1 MLKKFLHIAIFS
13 SLVIVTSAQDKN
25 PSIYEVKR
33 MSFNE
38 GYFSEISPVIFR
50 EGVIFCSDRRFSA
63 MKDRKTFEGR
73 RLYNLYYAERK
84 DSVKWNKPEEITTER
99 TTLFNNGP
107 MCIAPDGKT
116 VYFTSDV
123 ETGKITRKK
132 NFRNHNGIFIA
143 DLSGTTLSALRPFP
157 YNNQQYDVGQP
168 SISSDAKMLFFASN
182 MPGGSGGSDLYY
194 CEWINGK
201 WSTPVNMGPKVNSS
215 GTESFPFM
223 HSSGRLYFSS
233 NRMGGKGKLDVYYT
247 MLNLG
252 TWEDPV
258 AMPDPINSADDDFA
272 FVADAGMQ
280 RGYFSSN
287 RSRNDDIYE
296 FSSLI
301 IRIASCDTLEEN
313 NYCFQMVEEN
323 AVKVDTIV
331 PFRYEW
337 DFGDGSPKG
346 IGPVVIHCY
355 SKPGIYYVNLN
366 VVDLI
371 TKEIIFSREPK
382 IADAKEIEQ
391 PYISAP
397 DAGIPGQKMIF
408 NADSTNLPGWNIKQY
423 YWNFDDGSIAI
434 GKEVD
439 KTFIRPGTY
448 NVQLIVTAEPDA
460 DGVIRESCICKNVV
474 ISRQP

>member
-1 MLKKFLHIAIFS
+1 MLKKFLHIIIFS
-13 SLVIVTSAQDKN
+13 FLVLAGNAQDQK
-25 PSIYEVKR
+25 PSIYEVTK

-73 RLYNLYYAERK
+73 RLYNLYYAGRK
-84 DSVKWNKPEEITTER
+84 DSINWNKPEEIITER
-99 TTLFNNGP
+99 TKLFNNGP

-123 ETGKITRKK
+123 ETGKITRKR
-132 NFRNHNGIFIA
+132 NFKNHNGIFVA
-143 DLSGTTLSALRPFP
+143 ELSGTTLSALRPFP

-168 SISSDAKMLFFASN
+168 SVSSDGKMLFFSSN
-182 MPGGSGGSDLYY
+182 MPGGNGGSDLYY
-194 CEWINGK
+194 CEWINGE
-201 WSTPVNMGPKVNSS
+201 WSTPVNMGTKVNSTGS
-215 GTESFPFM
+215 ESFPFM

-233 NRMGGKGKLDVYYT
+233 NRPGGKGKMDVYYT

-287 RSRNDDIYE
+287 RSKNDDIFE

-301 IRIASCDTLEEN
+301 IRKASCDTLVEN
-313 NYCFQMVEEN
+313 NYCYQMVEEN
-323 AVKVDTIV
+323 AVKFDTI

-337 DFGDGSPKG
+337 NFGDGSPVG
-346 IGPVVIHCY
+346 IGPSVIHCY
-355 SKPGIYYVNLN
+355 AGPGKYVWHLD
-366 VVDLI
+366 VVNLI
-371 TKEIIFSREPK
+371 TKEVMFNEKTDTLIVLE
-382 IADAKEIEQ
+382 EEQ
-391 PYISAP
+391 PYISGP
-397 DAGIPGQKMIF
+397 DAGNAGQNLRF
-408 NADSTNLPGWNIKQY
+408 DANSTNLPGWNITQY

-439 KTFIRPGTY
+439 KTFIRPGNY
-448 NVQLIVTAEPDA
+448 NVQLIVTAEPEPG
-460 DGVIRESCICKNVV
+460 GVVRESCVCKNVV

>member
-1 MLKKFLHIAIFS
+1 MAGN
-13 SLVIVTSAQDKN
+13 AQDQK
-25 PSIYEVKR
+25 PSIYEVSR

-50 EGVIFCSDRRFSA
+50 DGVIFCSDRRFSA

-84 DSVKWNKPEEITTER
+84 DSIKWNKPEEIITER
-99 TTLFNNGP
+99 TKLFNNGP

-132 NFRNHNGIFIA
+132 NFKNHNGIFIA
-143 DLSGTTLSALRPFP
+143 ELTGTTLSALRPFK

-168 SISSDAKMLFFASN
+168 SVSSDGKMLFFASN
-182 MPGGSGGSDLYY
+182 MPGGNGGSDLYY
-194 CEWINGK
+194 CEWINGE
-201 WSTPVNMGPKVNSS
+201 WSTPFNMGPKVNST

-233 NRMGGKGKLDVYYT
+233 NRPGGKGKMDVYYT

-252 TWEDPV
+252 TWEDPF
-258 AMPDPINSADDDFA
+258 AMPDPINSSDDDFA

-287 RSRNDDIYE
+287 RSKNDDIYE

-301 IRIASCDTLEEN
+301 IRKASCDTLVEN
-313 NYCFQMVEEN
+313 NYCYQMVEEN
-323 AVKVDTIV
+323 AVKFDTI

-337 DFGDGSPKG
+337 NFGDGSPKG
-346 IGPVVIHCY
+346 IGPTVIHCY
-355 SKPGIYYVNLN
+355 QGPGSYLVQLDVVN
-366 VVDLI
+366 LI
-371 TKEIIFSREPK
+371 TKEVMYNEKTYNLDILNV
-382 IADAKEIEQ
+382 EQ
-391 PYISAP
+391 PYISGP
-397 DAGIPGQKMIF
+397 DEGSQDQKISF
-408 NADSTNLPGWNIKQY
+408 NADNTNLPGWNITQY
-423 YWNFDDGSIAI
+423 YWNFDDGSIGI
-434 GKEVD
+434 GKVVD
-439 KTFIRPGTY
+439 KVYLRPGNY
-448 NVQLIVTAEPDA
+448 NIQLIVTAEPEPG
-460 DGVIRESCICKNVV
+460 GVIREACVCKNVV
-474 ISRQP
+474 ISREP

>member
-1 MLKKFLHIAIFS
+1 MLKKFLHIVIFS
-13 SLVIVTSAQDKN
+13 FLVMFSNAQDQK
-25 PSIYEVKR
+25 PSIYEVTR

-50 EGVIFCSDRRFSA
+50 DGVIFCSDRRFSA
-63 MKDRKTFEGR
+63 LKDRKTFEGR
-73 RLYNLYYAERK
+73 RLYNLYYAERI
-84 DSVKWNKPEEITTER
+84 DSIKWNKPEEIITER
-99 TTLFNNGP
+99 TKLFNNGP
-107 MCIAPDGKT
+107 MCITPDGKT

-123 ETGKITRKK
+123 ETGKITRKR
-132 NFRNHNGIFIA
+132 NFKNHNGIFIA
-143 DLSGTTLSALRPFP
+143 ELTGTTLSALRPFP

-168 SISSDAKMLFFASN
+168 SVSSDGKMLFFSSN
-182 MPGGSGGSDLYY
+182 MPGGNGGSDLYY
-194 CEWINGK
+194 CEWINGE
-201 WSTPVNMGPKVNSS
+201 WNTPVNLGSKVNST

-233 NRMGGKGKLDVYYT
+233 NRPGGKGKMDVYYT

-252 TWEDPV
+252 TWEDPA

-287 RSRNDDIYE
+287 RNKNDDIYE

-301 IRIASCDTLEEN
+301 IRKASCDTLVEN
-313 NYCFQMVEEN
+313 NFCYQMVEEN
-323 AVKVDTIV
+323 AVKFDTI

-337 DFGDGSPKG
+337 NFGDGSPKG
-346 IGPVVIHCY
+346 IGPEVIHCY
-355 SKPGIYYVNLN
+355 PGPGSYLVQLDVVN
-366 VVDLI
+366 LI
-371 TKEIIFSREPK
+371 TKEVTYNEKTYSLDILNV
-382 IADAKEIEQ
+382 EQ
-391 PYISAP
+391 PYIAGP
-397 DAGIPGQKMIF
+397 DEGTPNQKLSF
-408 NADSTNLPGWNIKQY
+408 NANETNLPGWDITQY

-439 KTFIRPGTY
+439 KVYIKPGIY
-448 NVQLIVTAEPDA
+448 NVQLIVTAEPEPG
-460 DGVIRESCICKNVV
+460 GVIRESCVCKNVV